1 MEAEAPAAAEAAVDW
16 ICVRG
21 VQPQPLQLARVQR
34 GGSVFAVRNQLVAA
48 GVAEERAIRG
58 AAGAAEHCVE
68 AQPAEL
74 VELKALQQGA
84 VPGRAARVALVDIRW
99 LAQRFGGLDL
109 VLARMLFSSLQPLPA
124 SLPAEE
130 ESDLDD
136 DEFDENTEPEGEMP
150 AAAAA

>member
-1 MEAEAPAAAEAAVDW
+1 MEAEAPAAAEAAVDL

-48 GVAEERAIRG
+48 GIAEERAIRG

-84 VPGRAARVALVDIRW
+84 VPGRAARVEVRW
-99 LAQRFGGLDL
+99 LAQRFSGLDL
-109 VLARMLFSSLQPLPA
+109 VLARMLFSSLLPLPA

>member
-84 VPGRAARVALVDIRW
+84 VPGRAARVEVRW
-99 LAQRFGGLDL
+99 LAQRFSGLDL
-109 VLARMLFSSLQPLPA
+109 VLARMLFSSLLPLPA

-150 AAAAA
+150 AIAAA

>member
-48 GVAEERAIRG
+48 GIAEERAIRG

-84 VPGRAARVALVDIRW
+84 VPGRAARVEVRW
-99 LAQRFGGLDL
+99 LAQRFSGLDL

-150 AAAAA
+150 AIAAA

>member
-48 GVAEERAIRG
+48 GIAEERAIRG

-84 VPGRAARVALVDIRW
+84 VPGRAARVEVRW
-99 LAQRFGGLDL
+99 LAQRFSGLDL
-109 VLARMLFSSLQPLPA
+109 VLARMLFSSLLPLPA

-150 AAAAA
+150 AIAAA

>member
-1 MEAEAPAAAEAAVDW
+1 MEAEAPAAAEAAVDL

-48 GVAEERAIRG
+48 GIAEERAIRG

-84 VPGRAARVALVDIRW
+84 VPGRAARVEVRW
-99 LAQRFGGLDL
+99 LAQRFSGLDL
-109 VLARMLFSSLQPLPA
+109 VLARMLFSSLLPLPA

-150 AAAAA
+150 AIAAA